1 MLSPTF
7 PRLDILPRA
16 QQSLW
21 PELCQIPP
29 AFTLYGGTAIALYL
43 GHRESV
49 DFDFF
54 GTDEFRPLDL
64 LSSLPFLSNATVTQ
78 SEPNTLSVI
87 VYRDDDPVKL
97 SFFGLPKIR
106 PLAQPSLCSDIN
118 LKVATLLDLAGMKA
132 AVVQQRAEAKDYI
145 DIDALLTYGV
155 TDLATALGAAKAIYG
170 THFSPTSTLK
180 ALTYFGEPT
189 LADLPAALKKR
200 LAIAVQNMD
209 QKSIPKIDVWD
220 GLQ

>member
-1 MLSPTF
+1 MVSPAF

-16 QQSLW
+16 QLALW
-21 PELCQIPP
+21 PELYQIPTS
-29 AFTLYGGTAIALYL
+29 FTLYGGTAIALYL

-54 GTDEFRPLDL
+54 GTEEFRPLDL
-64 LSSLPFLSNATVTQ
+64 LASLPLLSDATVTQ

-87 VYRDDDPVKL
+87 VYRDNAPVKL

-106 PLAQPSLCSDIN
+106 ALAPPTLCADIN

-145 DIDALLTYGV
+145 DIDALLACGA
-155 TDLATALGAAKAIYG
+155 TDLATALGAAQAIYG
-170 THFSPTSTLK
+170 AHFSPTSTLK

-189 LADLPAALKKR
+189 LAALPAALKKR

-209 QKSIPKIDVWD
+209 QKSIPIIDVWD